1 MATLLRYSC
10 VKYTFPTYLFT
21 ETTQIW
27 GKEFPGSMF
36 SMMPG
41 NSSFFVFSRL
51 TMKNAS
57 ALDLF
62 SPPKRPTMHQSTQSR
77 RSALERAQAA
87 RPGPVL

>member
-1 MATLLRYSC
+1 
-10 VKYTFPTYLFT
+10 
-21 ETTQIW
+21 
-27 GKEFPGSMF
+27 
-36 SMMPG
+36 
-41 NSSFFVFSRL
+41 
-51 TMKNAS
+51 MKNAS